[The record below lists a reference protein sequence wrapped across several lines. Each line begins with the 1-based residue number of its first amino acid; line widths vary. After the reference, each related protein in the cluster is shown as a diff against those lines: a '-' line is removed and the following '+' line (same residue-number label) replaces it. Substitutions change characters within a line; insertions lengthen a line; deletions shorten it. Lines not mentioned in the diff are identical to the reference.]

1 MLTKEQFL
9 KSLKTARDRSAF
21 IDKLY
26 ALNIDI
32 IECQDCFDE
41 MFDLFIKTAFTEEG
55 QDWYSWYLYE
65 KPMLKGEVNAWEA
78 DDTPIILDTDEDLWE
93 YLTKNNYLR

>member
-32 IECQDCFDE
+32 IECQDGFDE

-65 KPMLKGEVNAWEA
+65 KPTLKGEVNAWEA
-78 DDTPIILDTDEDLWE
+78 DGPPLLLDIDEDLSHFFN
-93 YLTKNNYLR
+93 KSIQ

>member
-9 KSLKTARDRSAF
+9 KSLKIARDRSTF

-26 ALNIDI
+26 ALNVDI
-32 IECQDCFDE
+32 IECQDGFDE
-41 MFDLFIKTAFTEEG
+41 MFDLFIKTTFTEEG

-78 DDTPIILDTDEDLWE
+78 DGTPIILDTDEDLWE

>member
-32 IECQDCFDE
+32 IECQDGFDK

-78 DDTPIILDTDEDLWE
+78 DNTPIILDTDEDLWE

>member
-32 IECQDCFDE
+32 IECQDGFDE
-41 MFDLFIKTAFTEEG
+41 IFDLFIK
-55 QDWYSWYLYE
+55 S
-65 KPMLKGEVNAWEA
+65 
-78 DDTPIILDTDEDLWE
+78 
-93 YLTKNNYLR
+93 